1 MYSYMG
7 QGSPAVLEYQ
17 YGTERYVRDDRF
29 LSGIGVET
37 FNPYPQVHRQ
47 PQNDPQLH
55 RQNIQKSG
63 MMPMQKGQANLFPVQ
78 GKGQSYASS
87 NLDSYITDKH
97 SSTHNFSELESLG
110 YLRNTNTDEDQIKM
124 LYRMGKFQDVRVK
137 RYVYRIFDNGLIQ
150 IISPSPF
157 MVGRIISEQKRPKL
171 YHSILKSIQDQ
182 YSQQY
187 GGLGHKILNAL
198 SDRKEDKKA
207 EKQAEKERKERLQS
221 SKTSWMQ
228 DSEGFENWWKE
239 PTLAYFLALPRNA
252 QVDLYLALNEKTKTL
267 VQAKLMMF
275 KEDELRAYLNNPFR
289 SVSTT
294 PTRSSDSSSPI
305 STSPLAKEDKGINNA
320 LLIGGSLIGVV
331 VLYKL
336 LSK

>member
-124 LYRMGKFQDVRVK
+124 LYRMGKFKDVQVK

-171 YHSILKSIQDQ
+171 YHSILKSIEEQYTQQ
-182 YSQQY
+182 YS
-187 GGLGHKILNAL
+187 GIGSKLIEGFRK
-198 SDRKEDKKA
+198 RKEKRESRAEGIANLQEFLNSDFNTQLTKFKDLPESVKIVFLQQLKNIGYQELADK
-207 EKQAEKERKERLQS
+207 L
-221 SKTSWMQ
+221 T
-228 DSEGFENWWKE
+228 
-239 PTLAYFLALPRNA
+239 
-252 QVDLYLALNEKTKTL
+252 
-267 VQAKLMMF
+267 
-275 KEDELRAYLNNPFR
+275 NPFAR
-289 SVSTT
+289 FQNAS
-294 PTRSSDSSSPI
+294 PTQKSSLPLT
-305 STSPLAKEDKGINNA
+305 STSPFAKEEESNQINKY
-320 LLIGGSLIGVV
+320 LLIGGSIVGAV

-336 LSK
+336 ISK